1 MGAGYPA
8 LFSWEIK
15 MSYIVSVTRTVSS
28 IPQNLEDQWT
38 YHEDYESAK
47 AQYESLLQD
56 SATWTASLTMVL
68 ESTDYPTHTEVKDV
82 AHS

>member
-1 MGAGYPA
+1 
-8 LFSWEIK
+8 

-28 IPQNLEDQWT
+28 IPQNLKDQWT
-38 YHEDYESAK
+38 YHEDFGSAK
-47 AQYESLLQD
+47 AQYESLLKD
-56 SATWTASLTMVL
+56 SATWTASLSMVL